1 MSSLSHHGGSSN
13 NNSNNGSSS
22 TSTVNNNNNNNNN
35 NNKYYYY
42 RYISFDI
49 LHPGLSVRVM
59 GDSNYMLV
67 LDFLSVLTGND
78 RKKAS
83 QTLAR
88 VSSKPET
95 HSLLTLRRR
104 QNSSSSAA
112 NNNNKTPK
120 KLISFS
126 NAIQLLLV
134 LPKRTVDLQTRRS
147 VAGILADFFE
157 ATTTTAPTTTTTAA
171 DTTTTTTTTT
181 PPTCAAAAATTT
193 TLESVALKQAL
204 LQIEQQTTELEH
216 MRRRQ
221 PLDNLR
227 QCFDLLQ
234 QCGPL
239 SENELSGIKR
249 AVSEQMVIMTT
260 MKPHYY

>member
-1 MSSLSHHGGSSN
+1 MSS
-13 NNSNNGSSS
+13 SSS
-22 TSTVNNNNNNNNN
+22 SHIIRNNNNNTTTTTNATAANQ
-35 NNKYYYY
+35 Y

-49 LHPGLSVRVM
+49 MHPGLSVRVM

-88 VSSKPET
+88 VSSKPDT
-95 HSLLTLRRR
+95 HSLLTLRRHP
-104 QNSSSSAA
+104 QQQHATTTTTA
-112 NNNNKTPK
+112 TMNKNPR

-157 ATTTTAPTTTTTAA
+157 VTPPLPTKKTTTSTTTTAANDEDNNNNTMPKTTTTTTA
-171 DTTTTTTTTT
+171 
-181 PPTCAAAAATTT
+181 

-204 LQIEQQTTELEH
+204 LQIEQQTTDLEH
-216 MRRRQ
+216 KRRQQ

-234 QCGPL
+234 KCGPL
-239 SENELSGIKR
+239 SENELHGIKR
-249 AVSEQMVIMTT
+249 AVSEQMSMMI
-260 MKPHYY
+260 KPT

>member
-35 NNKYYYY
+35 NNKYYYYY

-171 DTTTTTTTTT
+171 DTTTTTTTT
-181 PPTCAAAAATTT
+181 PPTAAAAATTTTTTT

-234 QCGPL
+234 QCCPL
-239 SENELSGIKR
+239 
-249 AVSEQMVIMTT
+249 
-260 MKPHYY
+260 